1 MLINKQEKTS
11 FKNFTDSN
19 AFIEYSN
26 DIDNNNIKILKN
38 IIQIKNEKYW
48 LFQMPSF
55 VLFSHVF
62 DAIPDMLS
70 NKKINPI
77 VTELFIRCRNLNI
90 SLVFIT
96 QFYLAEPKTLD

>member
-11 FKNFTDSN
+11 FKHFTDSN
-19 AFIEYSN
+19 NFIEFSN
-26 DIDNNNIKILKN
+26 DMDNNYIKILKN

-55 VLFSHVF
+55 VLFSDFF

-77 VTELFIRCRNLNI
+77 VTELFIRFRYFSC
-90 SLVFIT
+90 
-96 QFYLAEPKTLD
+96 FYNTILFSWTKKH